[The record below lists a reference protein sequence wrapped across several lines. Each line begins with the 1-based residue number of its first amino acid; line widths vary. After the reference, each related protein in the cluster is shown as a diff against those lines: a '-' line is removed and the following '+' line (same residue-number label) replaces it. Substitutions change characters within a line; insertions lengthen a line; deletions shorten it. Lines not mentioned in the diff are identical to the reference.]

1 MQNLKDLLIVMLM
14 FLSGFIFGVLSS
26 ELAVYLLSL
35 PNTIANIFGYI
46 IFILTFVAILILGFK
61 IFKHLNK

>member
-14 FLSGFIFGVLSS
+14 FLSGFIFGVLSA

-46 IFILTFVAILILGFK
+46 IFILTFVAILILGYK

>member
-46 IFILTFVAILILGFK
+46 IFILTFVMILILGYK

>member
-46 IFILTFVAILILGFK
+46 IFILTFVAILILGYK

>member
-14 FLSGFIFGVLSS
+14 FCSGFIFGVLSS

-46 IFILTFVAILILGFK
+46 IFILTFVIIILLGYKLVKF
-61 IFKHLNK
+61 LNK

>member
-35 PNTIANIFGYI
+35 PNTIANILGYI
-46 IFILTFVAILILGFK
+46 IFILTFVAILILGYK

>member
-1 MQNLKDLLIVMLM
+1 MQNLKDILIVMLM

-46 IFILTFVAILILGFK
+46 IFILTFVAILILGYK

>member
-1 MQNLKDLLIVMLM
+1 MQNLKDVLILVLM
-14 FLSGFIFGVLSS
+14 FLFGFIFGALSA
-26 ELAVYLLSL
+26 EFAVYLMSL

-46 IFILTFVAILILGFK
+46 IFILTFVAILILGYK

>member
-1 MQNLKDLLIVMLM
+1 MQNLKDIFIIMLM
-14 FLSGFIFGVLSS
+14 FLSGFIFGVLSA

-35 PNTIANIFGYI
+35 PNTIANILGYI
-46 IFILTFVAILILGFK
+46 IFILTFVAILILGYK

>member
-1 MQNLKDLLIVMLM
+1 MQNLKDILIVMLM

>member
-1 MQNLKDLLIVMLM
+1 MQNLKDILIVMLM
-14 FLSGFIFGVLSS
+14 FLSGFIFGVLSA

-46 IFILTFVAILILGFK
+46 IFILTFVAILILGYK